1 MHKRPYEILM
11 PRVKVLK
18 IVCNYRYVN
27 SVPPF
32 DIPLVVLL
40 LIRKHIRIHIG
51 LFLARCTA
59 FRRIIFYELVYILLF
74 VQSYEITPHLLV
86 HKVFQSGVGFEK
98 PPMHWEKPDGRSKF
112 WVQRLLLESV
122 NWIVSVYSFCDH
134 FFFRDNFLIWL
145 QNVLRYLVVFVF
157 PVRN

>member
-18 IVCNYRYVN
+18 VVCNYRYVN
-27 SVPPF
+27 SMPPF
-32 DIPLVVLL
+32 DIPLEVLL

-98 PPMHWEKPDGRSKF
+98 PPMH
-112 WVQRLLLESV
+112 
-122 NWIVSVYSFCDH
+122 
-134 FFFRDNFLIWL
+134 
-145 QNVLRYLVVFVF
+145 
-157 PVRN
+157 